1 MPAPLPRPSGDLPA
15 SLSALVWRG
24 DALGRQVT
32 ASCASGFGAL
42 DMALPGGG
50 WPGFGLT
57 ELLLSPAGALEFRL
71 LGPALGRVC
80 AAGREVVLVGAPQ
93 SLHLPGLLPH
103 GITARHLVWV
113 KAESPAERL
122 WSIEQ
127 LVKAGA
133 CGAVLAW
140 LPQAR
145 PAQLRRL
152 QVLASEHEGPVWLC
166 RPAVVARESS
176 AAPLRLLVRPGA
188 GWVLSVDVIKRKGA
202 PLAHT
207 LHLPALPAGL
217 PAVLPPR
224 LLDLGQGA
232 ADRAPVSREADH
244 AVVRTPTAEHR
255 RPAVSH

>member
-1 MPAPLPRPSGDLPA
+1 MSAPFHRPSGALPA

-24 DALGRQVT
+24 DALGRPVT
-32 ASCASGFGAL
+32 ASCASGFGVL
-42 DMALPGGG
+42 DAALPGGG

-71 LGPALGRVC
+71 LGPALGRVG
-80 AAGREVVLVGAPQ
+80 ATGRDVALVGPPQ
-93 SLHLPGLLPH
+93 SPHLPGLLPH
-103 GITARHLVWV
+103 GIEARHLVWV
-113 KAESPAERL
+113 QAESPAERL
-122 WSIEQ
+122 WATEQ
-127 LVKAGA
+127 LVKAGS

-188 GWVLSVDVIKRKGA
+188 GWALSVDVVKRKGP

-207 LHLPALPAGL
+207 LHLPAVPAGL
-217 PAVLPPR
+217 AAVLPPR
-224 LLDLGQGA
+224 LMNPGQTA
-232 ADRAPVSREADH
+232 VSREADH

-255 RPAVSH
+255 RPAVPH